1 MKLIFEEAKR
11 LLALNSVGQHGNEE
25 VTNTILA
32 LLNSRGLKTN
42 VQKITH
48 ASEELSSRQYNII
61 GVLGDPLVDRKTR
74 KGLLLS
80 AQLDT
85 NTPGL
90 PAAWTE
96 TGGNPFN
103 PVLKDG
109 RLYGLGAAGGKV
121 DFLCKLH
128 ALDRFREKKLK
139 QPVYLVGTTGSE
151 SGMLGANYLIKSYA
165 LNPKCVVV
173 NEPTGFA
180 LLKSHKSLMI
190 YRISIEYQLVERD
203 ARGFNR
209 RIDFHS
215 LGKMAHGSDPGRGLN
230 AISELLWFIEK
241 VSDNGFEVRFTKLS
255 GGDSLNKVP
264 DYAFCQFYLTSY
276 QFEDFKPFFRDITKS
291 GKKENQFK
299 VELGG
304 LGDIGVRFLP
314 ERVIHCMQELVHFF
328 SAVEAEMKKIKN
340 ADFQPEHST
349 INLSKLEQGPT
360 GLQMFFDFRCVPDIA
375 LDQLHQKVLEG
386 IREMSAHFPE
396 LNVKIHRERANFGYR
411 ADEAGELARICQESL
426 EKADLPT
433 KWICKSS
440 ASEAALFA
448 QAGYETISV
457 GPGEALGVAQS
468 ANEYIETSAIDRAVD
483 FYSNVIEKA
492 CL

>member
-1 MKLIFEEAKR
+1 MKLIFEEAR
-11 LLALNSVGQHGNEE
+11 QLLALNSTGQHGNEE
-25 VTNTILA
+25 VTNTILS
-32 LLNSRGLKTN
+32 LLNSRGLKTT

-48 ASEELSSRQYNII
+48 ASDELSKRQFNII

-74 KGLLLS
+74 KGLLLCS
-80 AQLDT
+80 QLDT
-85 NTPGL
+85 NTPGI
-90 PAAWTE
+90 PNAWTATE
-96 TGGNPFN
+96 GNPFN
-103 PVLKDG
+103 STVRDG
-109 RLYGLGAAGGKV
+109 KIYGLGASGGKV

-165 LNPKCVVV
+165 LNPKCVLV
-173 NEPTGFA
+173 NEPTGFS
-180 LLKSHKSLMI
+180 LLRSHKSMMI
-190 YRISIEYQLVERD
+190 YRIQIEYQLVERD

-215 LGKMAHGSDPGRGLN
+215 LGRMAHGSDPTKGIN
-230 AISELLWFIEK
+230 AISELFWFIEK
-241 VSDNGFEVRFTKLS
+241 VNDNGFEIRFTKFS

-276 QFEDFKPFFRDITKS
+276 QFEDFKPFFREITKS

-314 ERVIHCMQELVHFF
+314 ERVVHCMQELVHFF
-328 SAVEAEMKKIKN
+328 TEIEKEMKKIKSPE
-340 ADFQPEHST
+340 FQPDCST
-349 INLSKLEQGPT
+349 INLSKLDQSQT
-360 GLQMFFDFRCVPDIA
+360 GVRMFFDFRCVPEIA
-375 LDQLHQKVLEG
+375 IDQLHQKVLDG
-386 IREMSAHFPE
+386 IRELSSNYPE
-396 LNVKIHRERANFGYR
+396 LNVKIQRERVNTGYR
-411 ADEAGELARICQESL
+411 ADEKGLLAEVCKESL
-426 EKADLPT
+426 AKVDLPE

-457 GPGEALGVAQS
+457 GPGEAVGVAQS
-468 ANEYIETSAIDRAVD
+468 ANEYIDTGAIDRAVD
-483 FYSNVIEKA
+483 FYSSVIEKV